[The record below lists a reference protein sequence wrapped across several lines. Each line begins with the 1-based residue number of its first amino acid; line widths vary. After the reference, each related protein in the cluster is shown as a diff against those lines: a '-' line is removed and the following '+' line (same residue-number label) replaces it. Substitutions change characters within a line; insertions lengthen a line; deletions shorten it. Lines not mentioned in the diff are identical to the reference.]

1 MRGKHTVLD
10 KNLLAVLPFR
20 GQKIDVAQAIIGL
33 FSAGRGL
40 RFLLVGAAVLQ
51 NVCLQEHHIIRQL
64 LHEEL
69 QMFSFVLLRSEAL
82 LDVVQTVCD
91 LLLRIFTGEL
101 EVIRQHREMVI
112 QDCLRQVLCLFLEQE
127 QIGD

>member
-1 MRGKHTVLD
+1 
-10 KNLLAVLPFR
+10 
-20 GQKIDVAQAIIGL
+20 
-33 FSAGRGL
+33 
-40 RFLLVGAAVLQ
+40 
-51 NVCLQEHHIIRQL
+51 
-64 LHEEL
+64 
-69 QMFSFVLLRSEAL
+69 MFSFVLLRSEAL